1 MLSDSGSTLST
12 NEVLRIDWMI
22 SVYAHRWIL
31 LIHIHHAVESG
42 KAHDVMVKGMQ
53 KMLAVWLALR
63 KTCQVDFVK
72 MLLAG
77 NCHCLAAPVTAFS
90 RFSGVCLMILAAKWW
105 IASPFKMLHLA
116 FYGVRAFE
124 RSMYS
129 TLVPEQQLWKQQCF
143 PILAVLCQQM
153 RCSVLDDKHVQRWI
167 IFIHIQHAEESGK
180 AHDVMVKGMQKMLAV
195 WLALRKTCQVDFVKM
210 FLAGNCHCLAAPVT
224 AFSRF
229 SGVCLM
235 ILAAKWWI
243 ASLFKM
249 LHLAFYGVRA
259 FERSMYSTLVPE
271 QQLWKQQCFPILAV
285 FCQQIGCS
293 ILIGW

>member
-1 MLSDSGSTLST
+1 MVNCKSFQDVASGILRCACLWTQHVLNLGAWTAALKATMLSDCGSTLST

-42 KAHDVMVKGMQ
+42 KAHDVMVKWMQ
-53 KMLAVWLALR
+53 EMLAVWLALR
-63 KTCQVDFVK
+63 KACQVDFV
-72 MLLAG
+72 
-77 NCHCLAAPVTAFS
+77 
-90 RFSGVCLMILAAKWW
+90 
-105 IASPFKMLHLA
+105 
-116 FYGVRAFE
+116 E
-124 RSMYS
+124 
-129 TLVPEQQLWKQQCF
+129 
-143 PILAVLCQQM
+143 
-153 RCSVLDDKHVQRWI
+153 
-167 IFIHIQHAEESGK
+167 
-180 AHDVMVKGMQKMLAV
+180 
-195 WLALRKTCQVDFVKM
+195 M

-271 QQLWKQQCFPILAV
+271 QH
-285 FCQQIGCS
+285 S
-293 ILIGW
+293 ILNTNDLHWGWIWQRGSYMTWNTLLL